1 MTEQI
6 VDIVEANMPASSD
19 VVNAAKGAGAAAGE
33 YAGQQAA
40 NAAIADVRALADT
53 NKTRLDTLIAAPASG
68 DTELVDIRVGRDGE
82 AYATAGDAVRSQV
95 TNVARSVGMMS
106 VASIDCD
113 TMTARMLFDNVTVY
127 EGKNFDP
134 SNVSDMTVDNFASH
148 LMDSSVGS
156 ISAPVRVRTPDGNL
170 AVRNIMVSQHAP
182 NADAI
187 GLVCFGRDGS
197 YLKRYNFD
205 RLPNPLIPADVH
217 WMAFVQY
224 VNYPQLKWV
233 LEDRTVDWLNP
244 RHMSEPTLPAPGIVG
259 VTTQDPFASVEIAH
273 GKTIDVSQGQAVT
286 IDTWRQHLLDVDNS
300 VITQPIRVRYTN
312 GNPVYPLL
320 RYTGSSAGYLY
331 YGFDAQGRL
340 LGRYDANNWGS
351 NNQGF
356 DADVYYASLIDYKN
370 AHRVWDIGSMSL
382 DWLHTST
389 EPVQYTVGSDGDYA
403 SLTEC
408 LQALQGDTRAK
419 TIRILPGEYDIFA
432 EVGGPTQWAAYD
444 GDANWRDVQPVVP
457 PNTHLRGVGRV
468 TLRMT
473 PSADQISAKA
483 ATLLSPLNVSGTAT
497 IENLTIIAK
506 NCRYA
511 IHDEASGRAEFD
523 GSEHTYRH
531 VTAIKQSSDGIG
543 YTQTLGCG
551 EARNGRYLFEDC
563 VIRGAVPFSI
573 HTNRNAAGD
582 GTNIT
587 FRHCLLETYD
597 TAYSVGLSTSFDNL
611 GLNHAI
617 FDSCHIKAG
626 IRTYNEQSNSNKE
639 NAYQITMLNCN
650 ADAAITHSNANSL
663 EPLILNPIHT
673 NEG

>member
-1 MTEQI
+1 M
-6 VDIVEANMPASSD
+6 ANPDKFLRLRDYARLERAQKD
-19 VVNAAKGAGAAAGE
+19 GVVAGE

-68 DTELVDIRVGRDGE
+68 DTALVDIRVGRDGE
-82 AYATAGDAVRSQV
+82 AYETAGSAVRSQV

-127 EGKNFDP
+127 AGKNVDP
-134 SNVSDMTVDNFASH
+134 SNVSGMTVENFASH

-170 AVRNIMVSQHAP
+170 AVRNIMATHAP
-182 NADAI
+182 NANAI

-197 YLKRYNFD
+197 YLQRYGFD
-205 RLPNPLIPADVH
+205 RLPNPLIPADVF

-224 VNYPQLKWV
+224 TNYPRLKWV
-233 LEDRTVDWLNP
+233 LEDRSVDWLNP
-244 RHMSEPTLPAPGIVG
+244 HHMSEPTLPAPGIVG

-273 GKTIDVSQGQAVT
+273 GKTIDASQGQAVT
-286 IDTWRQHLLDVDNS
+286 IDTWRQHLLDADNI

-320 RYTGSSAGYLY
+320 RYTGSAAGYLY

-340 LGRYDANNWGS
+340 LGRYDANNWAS

-356 DADVYYASLIDYKN
+356 DADVCYASLIDYTN

-382 DWLHTST
+382 DWLHTSN
-389 EPVQYTVGSDGDYA
+389 EPVQYIVGNGGDYA

-432 EVGGPTQWAAYD
+432 ELGGAAQWAAYD

-457 PNTHLRGVGRV
+457 PNTRLLGVGRV

-497 IENLTIIAK
+497 VENLTIIAK

-511 IHDEASGRAEFD
+511 IHDEASGRDEFAN
-523 GSEHTYRH
+523 SEHTYRH

-563 VIRGAVPFSI
+563 VIRGGVPFSI
-573 HTNRNAAGD
+573 HTSRNTEGD

-587 FRHCLLETYD
+587 FRHCLLETSG
-597 TAYSVGLSTSFDNL
+597 AASSVGLSTSWDKRA
-611 GLNHAI
+611 LNHVSFAA
-617 FDSCHIKAG
+617 CHIKTV
-626 IRTYNEQSNSNKE
+626 IRTYNEQSNSDKE
-639 NAYQITMLNCN
+639 NSYQITLLNCN
-650 ADAAITHSNANSL
+650 ADATITHSNANSL

-673 NEG
+673 NEN

>member
-19 VVNAAKGAGAAAGE
+19 VVNAARGAGAAAGE

-82 AYATAGDAVRSQV
+82 AYETAGSAVRSQV

-127 EGKNFDP
+127 AGKNVDP
-134 SNVSDMTVDNFASH
+134 SNVSGMTVENFASH

-170 AVRNIMVSQHAP
+170 AVRNIMAPHAP
-182 NADAI
+182 NADSI

-197 YLKRYNFD
+197 YLQRYGFD
-205 RLPNPLIPADVH
+205 RLPNPLIPADVY

-224 VNYPQLKWV
+224 TNYPRLKWV
-233 LEDRTVDWLNP
+233 LEDRSVDWLNP
-244 RHMSEPTLPAPGIVG
+244 HHMSEPTLPAPGIVG

-300 VITQPIRVRYTN
+300 TITQPIRVRYTN
-312 GNPVYPLL
+312 GNPVYPLMM
-320 RYTGSSAGYLY
+320 YTGSSAGYLY

-340 LGRYDANNWGS
+340 LGRYDANNWAS

-356 DADVYYASLIDYKN
+356 DADVCYASLIDYTN

-382 DWLHTST
+382 DWLHTSN
-389 EPVQYTVGSDGDYA
+389 EPVQYVVGSGGDYA

-432 EVGGPTQWAAYD
+432 ELGGAAQWAAYD
-444 GDANWRDVQPVVP
+444 GGANWRDVQPVVP
-457 PNTHLRGVGRV
+457 PNTRLLGVGRV

-511 IHDEASGRAEFD
+511 IHDEASGRDEFAN
-523 GSEHTYRH
+523 SEHTYRH

-563 VIRGAVPFSI
+563 VIRGSVPFSI

-587 FRHCLLETYD
+587 FRHCLLEPSG
-597 TAYSVGLSTSFDNL
+597 TAYSVGLSTSWDNL
-611 GLNHAI
+611 GLNHVI

-626 IRTYNEQSNSNKE
+626 IRTYNEQSNSDKE

-650 ADAAITHSNANSL
+650 ADATITHANANSFD
-663 EPLILNPIHT
+663 PLILNPIHT
-673 NEG
+673 NEN

>member
-19 VVNAAKGAGAAAGE
+19 VVNAARGAGAAAGE

-82 AYATAGDAVRSQV
+82 AYETAGSAVRSQV

-127 EGKNFDP
+127 AGKNFDP
-134 SNVSDMTVDNFASH
+134 SNVSGMTVENFASH

-170 AVRNIMVSQHAP
+170 AVRNIKVSASTA
-182 NADAI
+182 NSIAV
-187 GLVCFGRDGS
+187 VCFGRDGS
-197 YLKRYNFD
+197 YLQRYGFD
-205 RLPNPLIPADVH
+205 RLPDPLISADVY

-224 VNYPQLKWV
+224 ANYPNLKWV
-233 LEDRTVDWLNP
+233 LEDRNVDWLNP
-244 RHMSEPTLPAPGIVG
+244 RHMSEPTIPAPGIVG
-259 VTTQDPFASVEIAH
+259 VTTQDPFASVEIAQ
-273 GKTIDVSQGQAVT
+273 GKTIDTSQGQAVT
-286 IDTWRQHLLDVDNS
+286 IDTWHEHLLDVDNS

-312 GNPVYPLL
+312 GSPVYPEM

-340 LGRYDANNWGS
+340 LGRYGADSWTS
-351 NNQGF
+351 NQGF
-356 DADVYYASLIDYKN
+356 DSDVCYASLIDYKN
-370 AHRVWDIGSMSL
+370 NHRVWDIGSMSL

-389 EPVQYTVGSDGDYA
+389 EPVQYTVGNDGDYA

-432 EVGGPTQWAAYD
+432 ELGGAAQWAAYD

-457 PNTHLRGVGRV
+457 PNTHLLGVGRV
-468 TLRMT
+468 ALRMT

-483 ATLLSPLNVSGTAT
+483 ASLLSPLNVSWTAT

-511 IHDEASGRAEFD
+511 IHDESSGRDEYAN
-523 GSEHTYRH
+523 SEHTYRH

-573 HTNRNAAGD
+573 HTNRNQVGD
-582 GTNIT
+582 GVNIT
-587 FRHCLLETYD
+587 FRHCLLETSG
-597 TAYSVGLSTSFDNL
+597 TAYSVGLSTSWDNL
-611 GLNHAI
+611 GLNHVI

-626 IRTYNEQSNSNKE
+626 IRTYNEQSSDKE

-650 ADAAITHSNANSL
+650 ADATITHSNANSL

-673 NEG
+673 NEN

>member
-1 MTEQI
+1 
-6 VDIVEANMPASSD
+6 
-19 VVNAAKGAGAAAGE
+19 
-33 YAGQQAA
+33 
-40 NAAIADVRALADT
+40 
-53 NKTRLDTLIAAPASG
+53 
-68 DTELVDIRVGRDGE
+68 
-82 AYATAGDAVRSQV
+82 
-95 TNVARSVGMMS
+95 
-106 VASIDCD
+106 
-113 TMTARMLFDNVTVY
+113 
-127 EGKNFDP
+127 
-134 SNVSDMTVDNFASH
+134 
-148 LMDSSVGS
+148 
-156 ISAPVRVRTPDGNL
+156 
-170 AVRNIMVSQHAP
+170 
-182 NADAI
+182 
-187 GLVCFGRDGS
+187 
-197 YLKRYNFD
+197 
-205 RLPNPLIPADVH
+205 
-217 WMAFVQY
+217 MAFVQY
-224 VNYPQLKWV
+224 TNYPRLKLV
-233 LEDRTVDWLNP
+233 LEDRSVDWLNP
-244 RHMSEPTLPAPGIVG
+244 HHMSEPTLPAPGIVG

-273 GKTIDVSQGQAVT
+273 GKTIDASQGQAVT
-286 IDTWRQHLLDVDNS
+286 IDTWRQHLLDADNI

-320 RYTGSSAGYLY
+320 RYTGSAAGYLY

-340 LGRYDANNWGS
+340 LGRYDANNWAS

-356 DADVYYASLIDYKN
+356 DADVCYASLIDYTN

-382 DWLHTST
+382 DWLHTSN
-389 EPVQYTVGSDGDYA
+389 EPVQYIVGNGGDYA

-432 EVGGPTQWAAYD
+432 ELGGAAQWAAYD

-457 PNTHLRGVGRV
+457 PNTRLLGVGRV

-497 IENLTIIAK
+497 VENLTIIAK

-511 IHDEASGRAEFD
+511 IHDEASGRDEFAN
-523 GSEHTYRH
+523 SEHTYRH

-563 VIRGAVPFSI
+563 VIRGGVPFSI
-573 HTNRNAAGD
+573 HTSRNTEGD

-587 FRHCLLETYD
+587 FRHCLLETSGA
-597 TAYSVGLSTSFDNL
+597 AYSVGLSTSWDNL
-611 GLNHAI
+611 GLNHVI

-626 IRTYNEQSNSNKE
+626 IRTYNEQSNSDKE
-639 NAYQITMLNCN
+639 NSYQITMLNCN
-650 ADAAITHSNANSL
+650 ADATITHSNANSL

-673 NEG
+673 NEN

>member
-6 VDIVEANMPASSD
+6 VDIVEANMPVSSD
-19 VVNAAKGAGAAAGE
+19 VEAAAKGAGAAAGE
-33 YAGQQAA
+33 YAGRQAA

-68 DTELVDIRVGRDGE
+68 NTELVDIRVGRDGE

-182 NADAI
+182 NVDSI

-197 YLKRYNFD
+197 YFKRYKFD
-205 RLPNPLIPADVH
+205 GLPNPLIPADVY
-217 WMAFVQY
+217 WMAFIQY

-259 VTTQDPFASVEIAH
+259 VTTQDPFASVEVAQ

-286 IDTWRQHLLDVDNS
+286 IDTWRQHLLDVDHS

-320 RYTGSSAGYLY
+320 RYAGSSAGYLY

-340 LGRYDANNWGS
+340 LGRYDSKNWAQHD
-351 NNQGF
+351 NYF
-356 DADVYYASLIDYKN
+356 DPDVYYASLIDYKN
-370 AHRVWDIGSMSL
+370 ANRVWDIGSMRL

-403 SLTEC
+403 FLTEC

-432 EVGGPTQWAAYD
+432 ELGGAAQWAAYD
-444 GDANWRDVQPVVP
+444 GDANWRDVQAIVR
-457 PNTHLRGVGRV
+457 PNTHLLGVGRV

-483 ATLLSPLNVSGTAT
+483 ASLLSPLNVSGTAT

-573 HTNRNAAGD
+573 HTSRNAAGD
-582 GTNIT
+582 GTNLT
-587 FRHCLLETYD
+587 FRHCLLETSG
-597 TAYSVGLSTSFDNL
+597 TYSVGLSTSFDNL

-639 NAYQITMLNCN
+639 NAYQITLLNCN
-650 ADAAITHSNANSL
+650 ADATITHANANSL

>member
-1 MTEQI
+1 M
-6 VDIVEANMPASSD
+6 ANPDKFLRLRDYARLER
-19 VVNAAKGAGAAAGE
+19 AQKAGE

-40 NAAIADVRALADT
+40 NAAIADVKALADT

-82 AYATAGDAVRSQV
+82 AYETAGSAVRSQV

-127 EGKNFDP
+127 EGKTIDP
-134 SNVSDMTVDNFASH
+134 SNVSGMTVENFASH
-148 LMDSSVGS
+148 LVDSSVGS

-170 AVRNIMVSQHAP
+170 AVRNIKVSASTA
-182 NADAI
+182 NSIAV
-187 GLVCFGRDGS
+187 VCFGRDGS
-197 YLKRYNFD
+197 YLRGYGFD
-205 RLPNPLIPADVH
+205 RLPDPLISADVY

-224 VNYPQLKWV
+224 ANYPNLKWV
-233 LEDRTVDWLNP
+233 LEDRNVDWLNP
-244 RHMSEPTLPAPGIVG
+244 HHMSEPTLPAPGIVG

-273 GKTIDVSQGQAVT
+273 GKAIDVSHGQAVT
-286 IDTWRQHLLDVDNS
+286 IDTWRQHLLDGDNS
-300 VITQPIRVRYTN
+300 IITQPIRVRYTN

-340 LGRYDANNWGS
+340 LGRYDANNWAS

-356 DADVYYASLIDYKN
+356 AADVCYASLIDYTN

-382 DWLHTST
+382 DWLHTSN
-389 EPVQYTVGSDGDYA
+389 EPVQYVVGSGGDYA

-419 TIRILPGEYDIFA
+419 TIRILPGEYDVFA
-432 EVGGPTQWAAYD
+432 ELGGAAQWAAYD

-457 PNTHLRGVGRV
+457 PNTHLLGVGRV

-483 ATLLSPLNVSGTAT
+483 AALLSTLNVSGTAT
-497 IENLTIIAK
+497 VENLTVIAK

-511 IHDEASGRAEFD
+511 IHDEASGRAEFN

-563 VIRGAVPFSI
+563 VIRGNVPFSI

-587 FRHCLLETYD
+587 FRHCLLETSGA
-597 TAYSVGLSTSFDNL
+597 AYSVGLSTSWDNL
-611 GLNHAI
+611 GLNHVI

-626 IRTYNEQSNSNKE
+626 IRTYNEQSNSDKE

-650 ADAAITHSNANSL
+650 ADATITHSNANSL

-673 NEG
+673 NED

>member
-19 VVNAAKGAGAAAGE
+19 VVNAARGAGAAAGE

-82 AYATAGDAVRSQV
+82 AYETAGSAVRSQV

-127 EGKNFDP
+127 AGKNFDP
-134 SNVSDMTVDNFASH
+134 SNVSGMTVENFASH

-170 AVRNIMVSQHAP
+170 AVRNIKVSASTA
-182 NADAI
+182 NSIAV
-187 GLVCFGRDGS
+187 VCFGRDGA
-197 YLKRYNFD
+197 YLRHCGFNS
-205 RLPNPLIPADVH
+205 LPDPLISADVY
-217 WMAFVQY
+217 WMAFLQY
-224 VNYPQLKWV
+224 ANYPRLKWV

-244 RHMSEPTLPAPGIVG
+244 RHMSEPTIPAPGIVG

-273 GKTIDVSQGQAVT
+273 GKTIDVSPGQAVT
-286 IDTWRQHLLDVDNS
+286 IDTWHEHLSDVDNS
-300 VITQPIRVRYTN
+300 IITQPIRVRYTN

-320 RYTGSSAGYLY
+320 SYTGSSAGYLY

-340 LGRYDANNWGS
+340 LGRYGADSWTS
-351 NNQGF
+351 NQGF
-356 DADVYYASLIDYKN
+356 DSDVFYASLIDYKN
-370 AHRVWDIGSMSL
+370 NHRVWDIGSMSL

-389 EPVQYTVGSDGDYA
+389 EPVQYTVGNGGDYA

-432 EVGGPTQWAAYD
+432 ELGGASTWAAYD

-457 PNTHLRGVGRV
+457 PNTHLLGVGRV

-483 ATLLSPLNVSGTAT
+483 ASLLSPLNVSWTAT
-497 IENLTIIAK
+497 IENLTVIAK

-511 IHDEASGRAEFD
+511 IHDESSGRDEYAN
-523 GSEHTYRH
+523 SEHTYRH

-582 GTNIT
+582 GTNLT
-587 FRHCLLETYD
+587 FRHCLLETSG
-597 TAYSVGLSTSFDNL
+597 TAYSVGLSTSWDNL
-611 GLNHAI
+611 GLNHVI

-650 ADAAITHSNANSL
+650 ADATITHSNANSL
-663 EPLILNPIHT
+663 DPLILNPIHT
-673 NEG
+673 NEN

>member
-6 VDIVEANMPASSD
+6 VDIIEANMPASSD
-19 VVNAAKGAGAAAGE
+19 VVNAARGAGAAAGE

-82 AYATAGDAVRSQV
+82 AYETAGSAVRSQV

-113 TMTARMLFDNVTVY
+113 TMTQRNLFDNVTVY
-127 EGKNFDP
+127 KGKNVDS
-134 SNVSDMTVDNFASH
+134 SNVSGMTVENFASH

-170 AVRNIMVSQHAP
+170 AVRNIMVSHAS
-182 NADAI
+182 NADSI

-197 YLKRYNFD
+197 YLQRYSFD
-205 RLPNPLIPADVH
+205 RLPNPLIPADVY

-224 VNYPQLKWV
+224 TNYPMLKWV
-233 LEDRTVDWLNP
+233 LEDRNVDWLNP

-273 GKTIDVSQGQAVT
+273 GKTIDVSPGQAVT
-286 IDTWRQHLLDVDNS
+286 IDTWHEHLSDVANS
-300 VITQPIRVRYTN
+300 IITQPIRVRYTN

-340 LGRYDANNWGS
+340 LDRYDANNWAS

-382 DWLHTST
+382 DWLHTSN
-389 EPVQYTVGSDGDYA
+389 EPVQYVVGSGGDYA

-432 EVGGPTQWAAYD
+432 ELGGAAQWAAYD

-457 PNTHLRGVGRV
+457 PNTHLLGVGRV

-483 ATLLSPLNVSGTAT
+483 ASLLSPLNVSWTAT
-497 IENLTIIAK
+497 VENLTVIAK

-511 IHDEASGRAEFD
+511 IHDESSGRDEFAN
-523 GSEHTYRH
+523 SEHTYRH

-587 FRHCLLETYD
+587 FRHCLLETSGA
-597 TAYSVGLSTSFDNL
+597 AYSVGLSTSWDNL
-611 GLNHAI
+611 GLNHVI

-626 IRTYNEQSNSNKE
+626 IRTYNEQSSDKE

-650 ADAAITHSNANSL
+650 ADATITHANANSL

-673 NEG
+673 NED

>member
-19 VVNAAKGAGAAAGE
+19 VVNAARGAGAAAGE

-82 AYATAGDAVRSQV
+82 AYETAGSAVRSQV

-127 EGKNFDP
+127 AGKNFDQ
-134 SNVSDMTVDNFASH
+134 SNVSGMTVENFASH

-170 AVRNIMVSQHAP
+170 AVRNIKVSASTA
-182 NADAI
+182 NSIAV
-187 GLVCFGRDGS
+187 VCFGRDGS
-197 YLKRYNFD
+197 YLRGYGFD
-205 RLPNPLIPADVH
+205 RLPNPLIPADVY

-224 VNYPQLKWV
+224 TNYPRLKWV
-233 LEDRTVDWLNP
+233 LEDRSVDWLNP

-300 VITQPIRVRYTN
+300 TITQPIRVRYTN

-320 RYTGSSAGYLY
+320 RYTGSAAGYLY

-340 LGRYDANNWGS
+340 LGRYDANNWAS

-356 DADVYYASLIDYKN
+356 DADVCYASLIDYTN

-382 DWLHTST
+382 DWLHTSN
-389 EPVQYTVGSDGDYA
+389 EPVQYVVGSGGDYA
-403 SLTEC
+403 ALTEC

-419 TIRILPGEYDIFA
+419 TIRILPGEYDVFA
-432 EVGGPTQWAAYD
+432 ELGGAAQWAAYD

-457 PNTHLRGVGRV
+457 PNTRLLGVGRV

-511 IHDEASGRAEFD
+511 IHDEASGRDEFAN
-523 GSEHTYRH
+523 SEHTYRH

-582 GTNIT
+582 GTTIT
-587 FRHCLLETYD
+587 FRHCLLETSGA
-597 TAYSVGLSTSFDNL
+597 AYSVGLSTSWDNL
-611 GLNHAI
+611 GLNHVI

-626 IRTYNEQSNSNKE
+626 IRTYNEQSNSDKE

-650 ADAAITHSNANSL
+650 ADATITHANANSL

-673 NEG
+673 NEN

>member
-19 VVNAAKGAGAAAGE
+19 VVNAARGAGAAAGE

-82 AYATAGDAVRSQV
+82 AYETAGSAVRSQV

-127 EGKNFDP
+127 AGKNFDQ
-134 SNVSDMTVDNFASH
+134 SNVSGMTVENFASH

-182 NADAI
+182 GPQII

-197 YLKRYNFD
+197 YLQRYGFD
-205 RLPNPLIPADVH
+205 RLPNPLIPADVY

-224 VNYPQLKWV
+224 ANYPNLKWV
-233 LEDRTVDWLNP
+233 LEDRSVDWLNP
-244 RHMSEPTLPAPGIVG
+244 RHMSEPTIPAPGIVG
-259 VTTQDPFASVEIAH
+259 VTTQDPFASVEIAQ
-273 GKTIDVSQGQAVT
+273 GKAIDTSQGQAVT
-286 IDTWRQHLLDVDNS
+286 IDTWHEHLSDVANS
-300 VITQPIRVRYTN
+300 IITQPIRVRYTN

-320 RYTGSSAGYLY
+320 SYTGSSNGYLY
-331 YGFDAQGRL
+331 SGFDAQGRL
-340 LGRYDANNWGS
+340 LGRYDANNWAS
-351 NNQGF
+351 NHGF
-356 DADVYYASLIDYKN
+356 DADVYYASLIDYTN

-382 DWLHTST
+382 DWLHTSN
-389 EPVQYTVGSDGDYA
+389 EPVQYVVGSGGDYA
-403 SLTEC
+403 ALTEC

-432 EVGGPTQWAAYD
+432 ELGGAAQWAAYD

-457 PNTHLRGVGRV
+457 PNTRLLGVGRV

-511 IHDEASGRAEFD
+511 IHDEASGRDEFAN
-523 GSEHTYRH
+523 SEHTYRH

-563 VIRGAVPFSI
+563 VIRGSVPFSI

-587 FRHCLLETYD
+587 FRHCLLETSD
-597 TAYSVGLSTSFDNL
+597 AAYSVGLSTSWDNL
-611 GLNHAI
+611 GLNHVI

-626 IRTYNEQSNSNKE
+626 IRTYNEQSNSDKE

-650 ADAAITHSNANSL
+650 ADATITHANANSL

-673 NEG
+673 NEN

>member
-19 VVNAAKGAGAAAGE
+19 VVNAARGAGAAAGE

-82 AYATAGDAVRSQV
+82 AYETAGSAVRSQV
-95 TNVARSVGMMS
+95 TAVARSVGMMS

-113 TMTARMLFDNVTVY
+113 TMTQRNLFDNVTVY
-127 EGKNFDP
+127 KGKNFDQ
-134 SNVSDMTVDNFASH
+134 SNVSGMTVENFASH

-170 AVRNIMVSQHAP
+170 AVRNIKVSASTA
-182 NADAI
+182 NSIAV
-187 GLVCFGRDGS
+187 VCFGRDGS
-197 YLKRYNFD
+197 YLRGYGFD
-205 RLPNPLIPADVH
+205 RLPDPLISADVY

-224 VNYPQLKWV
+224 ANYPNLKWV
-233 LEDRTVDWLNP
+233 LEDRNVDWLNP
-244 RHMSEPTLPAPGIVG
+244 RHMSEPTIPAPGIVG
-259 VTTQDPFASVEIAH
+259 VTTQDPFASVEIAR

-320 RYTGSSAGYLY
+320 RYTGSAAGYLY
-331 YGFDAQGRL
+331 YGFDLAGRL
-340 LGRYDANNWGS
+340 LGRYDANNWAS

-356 DADVYYASLIDYKN
+356 DADVCYASLIDYKD

-382 DWLHTST
+382 DWLHTSN
-389 EPVQYTVGSDGDYA
+389 EPVQYIVGSGGDYA

-432 EVGGPTQWAAYD
+432 ELGGAAQWAAYD

-457 PNTHLRGVGRV
+457 PNTHLLGVGRV

-483 ATLLSPLNVSGTAT
+483 AALLSPLNVSGTAT

-511 IHDEASGRAEFD
+511 IHDEASGRDEFAN
-523 GSEHTYRH
+523 SEHTYRH

-551 EARNGRYLFEDC
+551 EARNGRYLFADC

-587 FRHCLLETYD
+587 FRHCLLETSG
-597 TAYSVGLSTSFDNL
+597 TAYSVALSTSWDNL
-611 GLNHAI
+611 GLNYVI
-617 FDSCHIKAG
+617 FDSCHVKGG
-626 IRTYNEQSNSNKE
+626 IRTYNEQSNSDKE
-639 NAYQITMLNCN
+639 NSYQITMLNCN
-650 ADAAITHSNANSL
+650 ADATITHANANSL
-663 EPLILNPIHT
+663 DPLILNPIHT
-673 NEG
+673 NEN

>member
-19 VVNAAKGAGAAAGE
+19 VVNAARGAGAAAGE

-82 AYATAGDAVRSQV
+82 AYETAGSAVRSQV

-127 EGKNFDP
+127 AGKNFDP
-134 SNVSDMTVDNFASH
+134 SNVSDMTVENFASH

-156 ISAPVRVRTPDGNL
+156 VSAPVRVRTPDGNL

-182 NADAI
+182 NADSI
-187 GLVCFGRDGS
+187 GVVCFGRDGS
-197 YLKRYNFD
+197 YLQRYGFD
-205 RLPNPLIPADVH
+205 RLPNPLIPADVY
-217 WMAFVQY
+217 WMSFIQY

-233 LEDRTVDWLNP
+233 LEDRSVDWLNP

-273 GKTIDVSQGQAVT
+273 GKTIDVSPGQAVT

-300 VITQPIRVRYTN
+300 IITQPIRVRYTN

-340 LGRYDANNWGS
+340 LGRYGADSWTS
-351 NNQGF
+351 NQGF
-356 DADVYYASLIDYKN
+356 DSDVFYASLIDYKN
-370 AHRVWDIGSMSL
+370 NHRVWDIGSMSL

-389 EPVQYTVGSDGDYA
+389 EPVQYTVGNDGDYA

-432 EVGGPTQWAAYD
+432 ELGGASTWAAYD

-457 PNTHLRGVGRV
+457 PNTHLLGVGRV

-483 ATLLSPLNVSGTAT
+483 ASLLSPLNVSWTAT

-511 IHDEASGRAEFD
+511 IHDESSGRDEYAN
-523 GSEHTYRH
+523 SEHTYRH

-587 FRHCLLETYD
+587 FRHCLLETSG
-597 TAYSVGLSTSFDNL
+597 TAYSVGLSTSWDNL
-611 GLNHAI
+611 GLNHVI

-639 NAYQITMLNCN
+639 NAYQITMINCN
-650 ADAAITHSNANSL
+650 ADATITHSNANSL

-673 NEG
+673 NEN

>member
-19 VVNAAKGAGAAAGE
+19 VVNAARGAGAAAGE

-40 NAAIADVRALADT
+40 NAAIADVKALADT

-68 DTELVDIRVGRDGE
+68 DAELVDIRVGRDGE
-82 AYATAGDAVRSQV
+82 AYETAGSAVRSQV

-127 EGKNFDP
+127 AGKNFDP
-134 SNVSDMTVDNFASH
+134 SNVSGMTVENFASH

-170 AVRNIMVSQHAP
+170 AVRNIKVSASTA
-182 NADAI
+182 NSIAV
-187 GLVCFGRDGS
+187 VCFGRDGS
-197 YLKRYNFD
+197 YLRHCGFD
-205 RLPNPLIPADVH
+205 RLPDPLISADVY
-217 WMAFVQY
+217 WMAFLQY
-224 VNYPQLKWV
+224 ANYPGLKWV

-244 RHMSEPTLPAPGIVG
+244 RHMSEPTIPAPGIVG

-273 GKTIDVSQGQAVT
+273 GKTIDVSPGQAVT
-286 IDTWRQHLLDVDNS
+286 IDTWHEHLSDVDNS
-300 VITQPIRVRYTN
+300 IITQPIRVRYTN

-340 LGRYDANNWGS
+340 LGRYDANNWAS

-370 AHRVWDIGSMSL
+370 NHRVWDIGSMSL

-389 EPVQYTVGSDGDYA
+389 EPVQYTVGNGGDYA

-432 EVGGPTQWAAYD
+432 ELGGAAQWAAYD

-457 PNTHLRGVGRV
+457 PNTHLLGVGRV

-483 ATLLSPLNVSGTAT
+483 ASLLSPLNVSWTAT

-511 IHDEASGRAEFD
+511 IHDEASGRDEFAN
-523 GSEHTYRH
+523 SEHTYRH

-551 EARNGRYLFEDC
+551 EACNGRYLFEDC

-587 FRHCLLETYD
+587 FRHCLLETSGA
-597 TAYSVGLSTSFDNL
+597 AYSVGLSTSWDNL
-611 GLNHAI
+611 GLNHVI

-626 IRTYNEQSNSNKE
+626 IRTYNEQSNSDKE

-650 ADAAITHSNANSL
+650 ADATITHSNANSL
-663 EPLILNPIHT
+663 DPLILNPIHT
-673 NEG
+673 NEN